1 MHEKWYLKFRSDFLD
16 QMKTLITENIE
27 KDEQRSLLRQQKSQ
41 LLNDLAHKLAVTEEW
56 YIYHTRQALLDKVI
70 IEKMSEWN
78 LEMKTFGSVYYI
90 KSKTMEIFNQEYKA
104 GHEVVFAER
113 LRTLKTTDP
122 KLAKTKII
130 GQMKITDKLYE
141 ILLNI

>member
-1 MHEKWYLKFRSDFLD
+1 
-16 QMKTLITENIE
+16 
-27 KDEQRSLLRQQKSQ
+27 
-41 LLNDLAHKLAVTEEW
+41 
-56 YIYHTRQALLDKVI
+56 
-70 IEKMSEWN
+70 MSEWN